1 MCRRQ
6 RFSNIAYNASLK
18 SDQKF
23 RHGAVITKNSK
34 IICVGHNQGKRTK
47 CLNNIRSCVHA
58 EMDAAHKL
66 VKMLKKKHGNK
77 FRDYTSKYTLW
88 VVRIPKKTSNS
99 FDYVDSKPCFY
110 CIKDLVSLG
119 FNKIGYSDSNGD
131 IIMDTLANISEH
143 PMHKSNIQ
151 IRIEC
156 YFR

>member
-34 IICVGHNQGKRTK
+34 IICVGHNQGSRTK

-58 EMDAAHKL
+58 EMYAANKL
-66 VKMLKKKHGNK
+66 VKMLKKKHGAK
-77 FRDYTSKYTLW
+77 FKQYTSKYTMW
-88 VVRIPKKTSNS
+88 VVRIPTKTGNT
-99 FDYVDSKPCFY
+99 FDFVDSKPCFY
-110 CIKDLVSLG
+110 CVKDMIYLG
-119 FNKIGYSDSNGD
+119 FNKVGYSDSKGD
-131 IIMDTLANISEH
+131 IIIDTLTNISEQ

-151 IRIEC
+151 IRFEN